1 METPE
6 NILDKIRALLRLA
19 NSDNPHE
26 AALAMERAHAIA
38 AKHQVEIATLPPED
52 DLHALLGKY
61 VLVPTRVAL
70 EWKEALNLVLNYF
83 NVDVTLMVGSGRC
96 LVVGTALDIELA
108 EYVMTYLVRACR
120 KCLADWKA
128 VEKKARRKTSGPKVA
143 AFVQGFFNAM
153 RWKLHAQ
160 QRKQKAEHLGLELAL
175 SDAAKARDAFS
186 RSMLKGKTTTLT
198 MPTVRRDR
206 RAGMAGYIGGASTD
220 LNPGLR
226 SGSTA
231 PLALT

>member
-6 NILDKIRALLRLA
+6 NILEKIRALLRLA
-19 NSDNPHE
+19 QSDNPHE

-38 AKHQVEIATLPPED
+38 AKHQVEIASLPPED

-61 VLVPTRVAL
+61 VLVPTRLAL
-70 EWKEALNLVLNYF
+70 EWKEALNLVNQYF
-83 NVDVTLMVGSGRC
+83 NVDVTLMVGCGRC

-120 KCLADWKA
+120 QCLTQWKA
-128 VEKKARRKTSGPKVA
+128 REKEARRKTSGQKVA

-153 RWKLHAQ
+153 RWKLYVQ
-160 QRKQKAEHLGLELAL
+160 QKQQKADHAGLELAL
-175 SDAAKARDAFS
+175 SDGIKAREAFS
-186 RSMLKGKTTTLT
+186 SSMLKGKTTAMT
-198 MPTVRRDR
+198 MPTVRRDQ
-206 RAGMAGYIGGASTD
+206 RAGMAGYIGGASTA